1 MKPRALAAA
10 TIVVAAFT
18 CAPAHALDGLSLELG
33 RGDDVNMGR
42 IGVQWELKKPLLQF
56 QNWQLGTYFDLAVG
70 YWHQSDV
77 NPGRN
82 EDILD
87 LGFTPVLRLQGNGR
101 VGPYAEVG
109 LGAHLLSHTTIG
121 ETRMSTA
128 FQFGNHV
135 GLGYRFGARSHYDL
149 SYRFQHLSNA
159 SIKRPNGG
167 INFHQVRLQYWF

>member
-1 MKPRALAAA
+1 MKKRRFAGALVAFAAM
-10 TIVVAAFT
+10 T
-18 CAPAHALDGLSLELG
+18 CAPAHAIDGMSLELG

-56 QNWQLGTYFDLAVG
+56 RDWQVGTHFDLALG
-70 YWHQSDV
+70 YWRQDDV
-77 NPGRN
+77 LPGRN
-82 EDILD
+82 DD
-87 LGFTPVLRLQGNGR
+87 VVNLGFTPVMRLQGNGR

-109 LGAHLLSHTTIG
+109 LGVHLISDTSIG

-128 FQFGNHV
+128 FQFGSHA
-135 GLGYRFGARSHYDL
+135 GFGYRFGPRSSYDI

-159 SIKRPNGG
+159 GIKRPNGG